1 MSLFTEFSALL
12 PYLQSVRKIK
22 TYMSFDVAFPD
33 TWKLPKKYVDEQ
45 KVAEQESSVQGHRV
59 FSFISEINET
69 EIEKNSNN
77 IQNIINYNLE
87 REEKEKLFQTKVE
100 ELKVLF
106 EKQTLKSLK
115 TLKFDI
121 KTPKIQLQDDEE
133 EIKNSKMV

>member
-45 KVAEQESSVQGHRV
+45 KVAEQESNVPNHRL

-77 IQNIINYNLE
+77 IQSIINYNLE
-87 REEKEKLFQTKVE
+87 REEKEKLFHTKVE
-100 ELKVLF
+100 ELKLLF

-115 TLKFDI
+115 SLKFDI
-121 KTPKIQLQDDEE
+121 KIPKIQLQDDEE
-133 EIKNSKMV
+133 EIKSDKLV

>member
-22 TYMSFDVAFPD
+22 NYISFDVAFPES
-33 TWKLPKKYVDEQ
+33 WKLPKKFVDEQ
-45 KVAEQESSVQGHRV
+45 KVAEQESTVANHRL
-59 FSFISEINET
+59 FSFISEINEI

-87 REEKEKLFQTKVE
+87 REEKEKLFQTKVD
-100 ELKVLF
+100 ELKLLF
-106 EKQTLKSLK
+106 EKQTLKTLK

-133 EIKNSKMV
+133 EIKNTKVV

>member
-1 MSLFTEFSALL
+1 
-12 PYLQSVRKIK
+12 
-22 TYMSFDVAFPD
+22 MSFDVAFPD

-45 KVAEQESSVQGHRV
+45 KVAEQESSVPNHRL

-100 ELKVLF
+100 ELKILF
-106 EKQTLKSLK
+106 EKQNLKSLK
-115 TLKFDI
+115 SLKFDI
-121 KTPKIQLQDDEE
+121 KIPKIQLQDDEE
-133 EIKNSKMV
+133 EIKSDKLV

>member
-45 KVAEQESSVQGHRV
+45 KVAEQESSVPNHRL

-100 ELKVLF
+100 ELKLLF

-115 TLKFDI
+115 SLKFDI
-121 KTPKIQLQDDEE
+121 KIPKIQLQDDEE
-133 EIKNSKMV
+133 EIKSDKLV